1 MTRPATDRDRAARFY
16 ARLVALYPKA
26 HRDEFGQQM
35 QHAFE
40 DSYRHATRG
49 ERRVGI
55 GFWLAL
61 LWDEGRSI
69 VRERA
74 ADPYGD
80 IPFFALVSIWGLGIL
95 IVPTIP
101 AAGEWRN
108 LSLPI
113 GILAV
118 LLLAIPGSSRISHRL
133 ATVVVAFAVI
143 ECVAWAAQSINDQ
156 THLLA
161 PTMLLAGMTLSIKT
175 VQGLNA
181 RIIGIKD
188 SVWDRGELLYG
199 VLVGLVGIVAMA
211 MAVVN
216 TSDGASPAI
225 LIVGIVVPFICG
237 FAGFKN
243 SRRNGSLRSGTYV
256 ALGSMLIGAA
266 IWILAEPL
274 VVEGALLTVFRDH
287 PVPAAELLPYW
298 GMGPILF
305 WTALNG
311 MVGAFFGVES
321 ARVDGTA
328 RQSISQP

>member
-1 MTRPATDRDRAARFY
+1 MTEPATDRHRAAQFY
-16 ARLVALYPKA
+16 ARLVGLYPKA

-35 QHAFE
+35 QYTFE
-40 DSYRHATRG
+40 DSYRHATQG
-49 ERRVGI
+49 ERRVGV

-80 IPFFALVSIWGLGIL
+80 IVFFALVSIWGLGIL
-95 IVPTIP
+95 IVPAIP

-108 LSLPI
+108 LVLPI

-118 LLLAIPGSSRISHRL
+118 LLLAVPGSSRISGRL
-133 ATVVVAFAVI
+133 ATVVVALAVI
-143 ECVAWAAQSINDQ
+143 ECVAWAAQAINDQ
-156 THLLA
+156 SHLLA
-161 PTMLLAGMTLSIKT
+161 PTMLLAGMAFLIKT
-175 VQGLNA
+175 AQGLNA

-199 VLVGLVGIVAMA
+199 ALAGLVGIVAMA
-211 MAVVN
+211 ISVVN
-216 TSDGASPAI
+216 TSDSASPAI
-225 LIVGIVVPFICG
+225 LIVGILVPFICG
-237 FAGFKN
+237 FAAFKN
-243 SRRNGSLRSGTYV
+243 STRNRSLRSGTYV

-274 VVEGALLTVFRDH
+274 LVEGALLTVFRDH
-287 PVPAAELLPYW
+287 PVPAAQLLPYW

-321 ARVDGTA
+321 TRTDEAAREST
-328 RQSISQP
+328 SQP